1 LILIR
6 SISPYCNIIVSASRL
21 LQRISVVMSSLWQVL
36 AMVLAL
42 CGGVMVNAVTLNTTG
57 IPVTVWAA
65 VDTLHKCGF
74 IDVPDIPSRAFV
86 DGDGVT
92 RMVVGATTYHRMSGP
107 SILNQTRECAAAY
120 NSTDDPDPARFGTWL
135 TLLPSLPNRTQCYH
149 SIRK

>member
-1 LILIR
+1 
-6 SISPYCNIIVSASRL
+6 
-21 LQRISVVMSSLWQVL
+21 MSSLWQVL